1 MEHTVTDATRDATPC
16 EVHRLRFLALLGLA
30 VALRLVIAACS
41 PLGVDEAYAVA
52 IAREFSWSF
61 FDHPPLGFWAP
72 VVAARLSGLEWP
84 LILRLPDL
92 LFGALAAWFV
102 YLIGEAL
109 AGRRAGLFALALF
122 GFAPAFA
129 LAGVLILPDGP
140 LAPAAALAVLWLVR
154 IVKAGSAA
162 TVGQWLWVGGGLAL
176 GLASKY
182 QAGLIPLSVLAF
194 ALATPGG
201 RRWFATPGPYA
212 ASALGLVGLAPVLWW
227 NAQNGWA
234 SFAFHVARTGDGLQA
249 ANFARMALGQAL
261 YLTPPVLV
269 LGLVGIRAAIRSRDA
284 AQGLVAA
291 VALGPVV
298 AFNLVYLF
306 SAESFPHWTML
317 GWQFAMPLA
326 GVWLAR
332 VDAARRRRA
341 LGWVAVWAGLTWA
354 LLLVTVLHLNTGL
367 LTRLGVLPPAWDRT
381 TDAFDYRGLAPALA
395 ARGDLEGVAL
405 IASPYWIDAGA
416 MSLAFAGRLPIRVLW
431 GNPHHFG
438 FMRAN
443 RRGGT
448 ALLLAPDTI
457 ARARAAL
464 PELLARAREIDPQAR
479 ALAPVILPRG
489 GRDYAAVNV
498 IRLHLPERSS
508 EAPRP

>member
-1 MEHTVTDATRDATPC
+1 MDHTATDAPLGGQDR
-16 EVHRLRFLALLGLA
+16 RRFWALLALA
-30 VALRLVIAACS
+30 VALRLAMAVYT

-72 VVAARLSGLEWP
+72 VAAARLSGLEWP
-84 LILRLPDL
+84 LVLRLPDL
-92 LFGALAAWFV
+92 VFGALAAWLI
-102 YLIGEAL
+102 YLTAQAL
-109 AGRRAGLFALALF
+109 GGRRAGLYALALF

-129 LAGVLILPDGP
+129 LAGVFILPDGP
-140 LAPAAALAVLWLVR
+140 LAPASALAVYWLVK
-154 IVKAGSAA
+154 IVRAGAAA
-162 TVGQWLWVGGGLAL
+162 TLAQWLWVGAGLAL
-176 GLASKY
+176 ALASKY
-182 QAGLIPLSVLAF
+182 QAGLIPISVLAF
-194 ALATPGG
+194 AVATPDG
-201 RRWFATPGPYA
+201 RRWFATPGPYV
-212 ASALGLVGLAPVLWW
+212 ASAIGLVGLAPVLWW

-234 SFAFHVARTGDGLQA
+234 SFVFQGGRTGDGLQL
-249 ANFARMALGQAL
+249 ANFARMALGQAV

-269 LGLVGIRAAIRSRDA
+269 LAIVAMRAAFRSRDP
-284 AQGLVAA
+284 AQLLVAA
-291 VALGPVV
+291 VALGPV
-298 AFNLVYLF
+298 ALFNLLYLF

-332 VDAARRRRA
+332 ATPARRCRA
-341 LGWVAVWAGLTWA
+341 LRWVAGVAALTWA
-354 LLLVTVLHLNTGL
+354 LLLLAVAHLNTGV
-367 LTRLGVLPPAWDRT
+367 LTRLAASPPAWDRT
-381 TDAFDYRGLAPALA
+381 TNAFDYSGLAPALA
-395 ARGDLEGVAL
+395 ARGDLEGVDL
-405 IASPYWIDAGA
+405 IASRDWIEAGS
-416 MSLAFAGRLPIRVLW
+416 MSLAFAGRLPLRVLW
-431 GNPHHFG
+431 GNPHHFA

-464 PELLARAREIDPQAR
+464 PELLARARAIDPGAQ

-498 IRLHLPERSS
+498 IRLHLPDQTTED
-508 EAPRP
+508 PRP

>member
-1 MEHTVTDATRDATPC
+1 M
-16 EVHRLRFLALLGLA
+16 LGLG
-30 VALRLVIAACS
+30 VALRLAMAIYT

-72 VVAARLSGLEWP
+72 VAAARLTGLEWP

-92 LFGALAAWFV
+92 LFGALAAWLI
-102 YLIGEAL
+102 YLIAQAL
-109 AGRRAGLFALALF
+109 AGRRAGLYALALF

-129 LAGVLILPDGP
+129 LAGVFILPDGP
-140 LAPAAALAVLWLVR
+140 LAPASALAVYGLVR
-154 IVKAGSAA
+154 IVQAGRAA
-162 TVGQWLWVGGGLAL
+162 TLGQWLVVGLALAL

-194 ALATPGG
+194 AVATPGG

-227 NAQNGWA
+227 NAQTGWA
-234 SFAFHVARTGDGLQA
+234 SFVFHSGRTGDGLQL
-249 ANFARMALGQAL
+249 ANFARMAAGQTL

-269 LGLVGIRAAIRSRDA
+269 LGLVAMRAAFRSRDA

-291 VALGPVV
+291 VALGPVAV
-298 AFNLVYLF
+298 FNLLYLF

-326 GVWLAR
+326 GVWLA
-332 VDAARRRRA
+332 AAPPARRRQA
-341 LGWVAVWAGLTWA
+341 LRWAAGAGALTWA
-354 LLLVTVLHLNTGL
+354 LLLLAVVHLNTGL
-367 LTRLGVLPPAWDRT
+367 LTRLAATPPAWDRT
-381 TDAFDYRGLAPALA
+381 TNAFDYRGLAPALA
-395 ARGDLEGVAL
+395 ARGDLEGVEL
-405 IASPYWIDAGA
+405 LASRDWIEAGA
-416 MSLAFAGRLPIRVLW
+416 MSLAFAGRLPMRVLW
-431 GNPHHFG
+431 GNPHHFA

-464 PELLARAREIDPQAR
+464 PGLLERARAIDPQAR

-498 IRLHLPERSS
+498 IRLHLPEQTS
-508 EAPRP
+508 EDPRP